1 MNLSPRH
8 RREQLINNRFPPP
21 KVLCSSSALTKNM
34 SATTAD
40 KMSMSLD
47 DIIKLNKKGGSGR
60 ERGSYGSGGSS
71 GRAGGSSRPV
81 RSRQNNFNRDRN
93 NRSTP
98 YTRPRELPDKWQH
111 DMFEEHAGGRREQS
125 AGAERSVESSGK
137 LLVSNLDFGVS
148 DSDIKE
154 LFAEF
159 GTLKKASVHYDR
171 SGRSKG
177 TADVYFES
185 QTDAL
190 KAMKHYNGVP
200 LDGRPMKIQQVT
212 SEVDTQSRQPTRSS
226 SSGFDR
232 SRLGQPKFERSER
245 SDRSDRSERSERR
258 QGGGSGGFRGRG
270 RGRGN
275 RPQLSAEELDAQ
287 LDAYNAKFQMD
298 TS

>member
-1 MNLSPRH
+1 M
-8 RREQLINNRFPPP
+8 
-21 KVLCSSSALTKNM
+21 M
-34 SATTAD
+34 AD

-60 ERGSYGSGGSS
+60 GGGSSGSGTGS

-81 RSRQNNFNRDRN
+81 RSRQNNFNRERN

-111 DMFEEHAGGRREQS
+111 DMFEEDISGHRGQS
-125 AGAERSVESSGK
+125 AGAERRVENSGK

-148 DSDIKE
+148 DSDIRE
-154 LFAEF
+154 LFEEF
-159 GTLKKASVHYDR
+159 GALKKVCVHYDR

-177 TADVYFES
+177 TADVHFEDKA
-185 QTDAL
+185 DAL
-190 KAMKHYNGVP
+190 KAMKHYDGVP

-212 SEVDTQSRQPTRSS
+212 SEVDVLSRQSTQTSNR
-226 SSGFDR
+226 GFDR
-232 SRLGQPKFERSER
+232 SRLGQPRFERRER
-245 SDRSDRSERSERR
+245 DEKR
-258 QGGGSGGFRGRG
+258 QGGGSGGFRSRGRG
-270 RGRGN
+270 RGRGSGN

-287 LDAYNAKFQMD
+287 LDAYNAKMD

>member
-1 MNLSPRH
+1 
-8 RREQLINNRFPPP
+8 
-21 KVLCSSSALTKNM
+21 M
-34 SATTAD
+34 SD
-40 KMSMSLD
+40 KMNMSLD

-60 ERGSYGSGGSS
+60 GGGSSGSGGSS
-71 GRAGGSSRPV
+71 SRAGGSSRPM
-81 RSRQNNFNRDRN
+81 RSRQNNFNRERN

-111 DMFEEHAGGRREQS
+111 DMFEEHVGGGRVQT
-125 AGAERSVESSGK
+125 AGAERNVESSGK

-159 GTLKKASVHYDR
+159 GAIKKASVHYDR

-177 TADVYFES
+177 TADVHFEDKA
-185 QTDAL
+185 DAV

-200 LDGRPMKIQQVT
+200 LDGRPMKIQQAS
-212 SEVDTQSRQPTRSS
+212 SEVDVQSRQSTQG
-226 SSGFDR
+226 GFDR
-232 SRLGQPKFERSER
+232 SRLGQPKFERRER
-245 SDRSDRSERSERR
+245 GERGERR
-258 QGGGSGGFRGRG
+258 RGGGGGGFRGRG
-270 RGRGN
+270 RGSGN

>member
-1 MNLSPRH
+1 M
-8 RREQLINNRFPPP
+8 
-21 KVLCSSSALTKNM
+21 
-34 SATTAD
+34 AD
-40 KMSMSLD
+40 KMNMSLD
-47 DIIKLNKKGGSGR
+47 DIIKMNKKGGG
-60 ERGSYGSGGSS
+60 GSSRPGGGSS
-71 GRAGGSSRPV
+71 GRAGGGSSRPA
-81 RSRQNNFNRDRN
+81 RSRQNNFNRERN

-111 DMFEEHAGGRREQS
+111 DMFEEHSGGRRGQS
-125 AGAERSVESSGK
+125 TGAAAGAERSVESSGK

-159 GTLKKASVHYDR
+159 GALKKASVHYDR

-177 TADVYFES
+177 TADVHFE
-185 QTDAL
+185 TKADAL

-212 SEVDTQSRQPTRSS
+212 SEVDTQSRQSS
-226 SSGFDR
+226 QSGFDR

-245 SDRSDRSERSERR
+245 GERSERR
-258 QGGGSGGFRGRG
+258 QGGGGGGGGGFRGRG

-287 LDAYNAKFQMD
+287 LDAYNAKMD

>member
-1 MNLSPRH
+1 M
-8 RREQLINNRFPPP
+8 
-21 KVLCSSSALTKNM
+21 
-34 SATTAD
+34 AD

-47 DIIKLNKKGGSGR
+47 DIIKMNKKSSGGGGSNR
-60 ERGSYGSGGSS
+60 SRGSS
-71 GRAGGSSRPV
+71 GRTGGSSRPPA
-81 RSRQNNFNRDRN
+81 RSRQNNFNRERN

-111 DMFEEHAGGRREQS
+111 DMFEEHVGGRRGQTVVT
-125 AGAERSVESSGK
+125 ERSVESSGK

-159 GTLKKASVHYDR
+159 GELKNASIHYDR

-177 TADVYFES
+177 TADVHFENKA
-185 QTDAL
+185 DAV

-200 LDGRPMKIQQVT
+200 LDGRPMKVQQVT
-212 SEVDTQSRQPTRSS
+212 SEFDDESRPSVQR
-226 SSGFDR
+226 GFDR

-245 SDRSDRSERSERR
+245 SDRRDRNDRSERR
-258 QGGGSGGFRGRG
+258 QGGSSGGFRGRG
-270 RGRGN
+270 GGGRGN
-275 RPQLSAEELDAQ
+275 RPRLTAEELDAQ
-287 LDAYNAKFQMD
+287 LDAYNAKMD

>member
-1 MNLSPRH
+1 M
-8 RREQLINNRFPPP
+8 
-21 KVLCSSSALTKNM
+21 M
-34 SATTAD
+34 AD

-47 DIIKLNKKGGSGR
+47 DIIKLNKKGGSDR
-60 ERGSYGSGGSS
+60 DRGSSGSGRSS
-71 GRAGGSSRPV
+71 GRAEGASRPV

-111 DMFEEHAGGRREQS
+111 DMFEEHTSERRGQS
-125 AGAERSVESSGK
+125 AGAERSGEASGK

-159 GTLKKASVHYDR
+159 GALQKASVHYDR

-177 TADVYFES
+177 TADVHFES
-185 QTDAL
+185 KADAL

-212 SEVDTQSRQPTRSS
+212 SEVDAQSRASS
-226 SSGFDR
+226 
-232 SRLGQPKFERSER
+232 
-245 SDRSDRSERSERR
+245 RR
-258 QGGGSGGFRGRG
+258 
-270 RGRGN
+270 
-275 RPQLSAEELDAQ
+275 
-287 LDAYNAKFQMD
+287 
-298 TS
+298 

>member
-1 MNLSPRH
+1 M
-8 RREQLINNRFPPP
+8 
-21 KVLCSSSALTKNM
+21 M
-34 SATTAD
+34 AD

-60 ERGSYGSGGSS
+60 GGRSSGGQAGSS
-71 GRAGGSSRPV
+71 GRAGGASRPA
-81 RSRQNNFNRDRN
+81 RSRQNNNFNRERT

-111 DMFEEHAGGRREQS
+111 DMFEEHTGGRRGQS
-125 AGAERSVESSGK
+125 AGAERSVESNGK

-159 GTLKKASVHYDR
+159 GTLQKASVHYDR

-177 TADVYFES
+177 TADVHFEGKA
-185 QTDAL
+185 DAL

-212 SEVDTQSRQPTRSS
+212 SEVDTESRQSTQSS
-226 SSGFDR
+226 NRGFDR
-232 SRLGQPKFERSER
+232 SRLGQPKVERAERSEW
-245 SDRSDRSERSERR
+245 SERR
-258 QGGGSGGFRGRG
+258 QGGGGGSGRGGGGGGFRGRG
-270 RGRGN
+270 RGN
-275 RPQLSAEELDAQ
+275 KPQLSAEELDAQ
-287 LDAYNAKFQMD
+287 LDAYNAKMD